1 MKDRNRK
8 RQSMMKHNIS
18 MLSLV
23 LIVPLYLAPT
33 AAFSQSMPMESYQQ
47 QPEYKYQ
54 SESYDD
60 WNNMSQQQR
69 DEYREQLVQERL
81 KGMPRGEQQRYYRER
96 GNAQRRLLQ
105 GNDDMQNEYVPRP
118 QGTDPARGMSF

>member
-1 MKDRNRK
+1 MK
-8 RQSMMKHNIS
+8 QHHAP

-23 LIVPLYLAPT
+23 LMAATLLSAVPAH
-33 AAFSQSMPMESYQQ
+33 SQSMPMENYQP

-54 SESYDD
+54 GEAYEQ
-60 WNNMSQQQR
+60 WNNMTQQER

-96 GNAQRRLLQ
+96 NNAQRRLLQ
-105 GNDDMQNEYVPRP
+105 GNEDGQEQQYAPRP
-118 QGTDPARGMSF
+118 QGTDPTRGMTF

>member
-1 MKDRNRK
+1 MK
-8 RQSMMKHNIS
+8 QHHAP

-23 LIVPLYLAPT
+23 LIVATLLSAAP
-33 AAFSQSMPMESYQQ
+33 AHSQSMPMENYQP

-54 SESYDD
+54 GESYEQ
-60 WNNMSQQQR
+60 WNNMTQQER

-96 GNAQRRLLQ
+96 NNAQRRLLQ
-105 GNDDMQNEYVPRP
+105 GNEDGQEQQYAPRP
-118 QGTDPARGMSF
+118 QGTDPARGMTF